1 MQKRRA
7 VITGLGVVSPVGN
20 NLDDFWNSLRNGK
33 GGIGLITKFDVSNYT
48 VRIAGEVKNF
58 DPTDVIN
65 PKSLRRMDL
74 FTQYGVYAADMAVK
88 DANIDVQ
95 KLQREM
101 VGTIVASGI
110 GGLNTWESQ
119 HKKLLKDGPNRVSPF
134 FIPMLIINSAPG
146 TIALRFGLK
155 GPNFAVVS
163 ACASSGHAI
172 GEAFRKIQYG
182 EADIMITGGAEAPIA
197 PLAVAGFGIMRALST
212 RNDEPEKASRP
223 FDRERDGF
231 VIAEGA
237 GILILEELE
246 HAKRRGARIYAEI
259 SGYGATDDA
268 YHMTA
273 PDETGIAPSM
283 AITKAL
289 DDAGVK
295 PEEVDYINA
304 HGTSTPLNDKLE
316 TRAIKIALGEENA
329 KKVSISSTKS
339 MTGHMLGATS
349 AVEAIATTLTIK
361 DDFIPPTINYE
372 FPDPDCDLDYTPNR
386 GKKREVNVAVSNSFG
401 FGGHNVSL
409 VLEKYKES

>member
-1 MQKRRA
+1 
-7 VITGLGVVSPVGN
+7 
-20 NLDDFWNSLRNGK
+20 
-33 GGIGLITKFDVSNYT
+33 
-48 VRIAGEVKNF
+48 
-58 DPTDVIN
+58 
-65 PKSLRRMDL
+65 MDL

-110 GGLNTWESQ
+110 GGLNTWEFQ

-246 HAKRRGARIYAEI
+246 HAKRRGAKIYAEI

-401 FGGHNVSL
+401 FGGHNVTL